1 MALVKETSI
10 GKWMQKL
17 GRGVGILLF
26 LKRKEKNEYTPP
38 ISEREMHNR
47 ILLRVM
53 CGISRDIYETD
64 WEDGLEYDLWAQSL
78 MGMTEDG
85 ACLRLLSERASGWW
99 VWSEDQNKPEFI
111 SMKNWS
117 GHYNSWKRKWKTS
130 DESYRV
136 SK

>member
-1 MALVKETSI
+1 
-10 GKWMQKL
+10 
-17 GRGVGILLF
+17 
-26 LKRKEKNEYTPP
+26 
-38 ISEREMHNR
+38 MHNR

-53 CGISRDIYETD
+53 CGISRDIYETE

-78 MGMTEDG
+78 IGMTEDG
-85 ACLRLLSERASGWW
+85 ACLRLLSKRASGWW

-117 GHYNSWKRKWKTS
+117 SHYNSWKRKWKTS